1 MITQKAATATTT
13 TIIVDTA
20 FGKSGL
26 IYRTKPFAVTRIFLP
41 GTLTKSD
48 RRNRAGGH
56 PEAAQAAARAL
67 VDYFDGKKVK
77 IPWRW
82 FDMTHATPG
91 QQKVLRAVFDIA
103 YGTVQS
109 YGEVAR
115 RAGFAGGARF
125 VGNTMANNRFPVFI
139 PCHRVIR
146 ADGSLGGF
154 GGGTDLKKR
163 MIELERRVISDGT
176 KDKYFRSR
184 SRFRFGQGTG
194 IACFIDTGFGQK

>member
-1 MITQKAATATTT
+1 MTTQKAATATTT
-13 TIIVDTA
+13 TIVVDTA
-20 FGKSGL
+20 FGRSGL
-26 IYRTKPFAVTRIFLP
+26 AYRTEPFAIMRVFLP
-41 GTLTKSD
+41 GASVKAD
-48 RRNRAGGH
+48 RPVKGGESAAH
-56 PEAAQAAARAL
+56 PQNAKAAAQAL

-77 IPWRW
+77 LPWRW
-82 FDMTHATPG
+82 FDMSEATHS

-125 VGNTMANNRFPVFI
+125 VGNTMANNRFSVFI

-146 ADGSLGGF
+146 ADGALGGF

-163 MIELERRVISDGT
+163 MIELERRAISDGT
-176 KDKYFRSR
+176 KDKDFRSR
-184 SRFRFGQGTG
+184 SR
-194 IACFIDTGFGQK
+194 